1 MKRSNLIA
9 PAILL
14 FAVLGATQAAAQEK
28 KHLNR
33 SDLPPAVQ
41 KTADEQ
47 SRGATVRGY
56 GSEVEGG
63 KLEYEMRLTVN
74 GHSRDVSIA
83 PDGSVLEV
91 EEEVAQADL
100 PAAVREGLQKLAG
113 AGTITR
119 VESITKQGA
128 IAAYEAQVRIGT
140 KRSEVQVGPDG
151 RPLAHPQ

>member
-1 MKRSNLIA
+1 MKRSDLIA

-14 FAVLGATQAAAQEK
+14 FALLGTTEAAAQEK
-28 KHLNR
+28 HLKR

-56 GSEVEGG
+56 ASEVEGG
-63 KLEYEMRLTVN
+63 KLEYEVQLTVN

-91 EEEVAQADL
+91 EEEVAQSTLSAV
-100 PAAVREGLQKLAG
+100 VREGLQKLAG

-128 IAAYEAQVRIGT
+128 LVAYEAQVRTGE
-140 KRSEVQVGPDG
+140 KRSEVRVGADG
-151 RPLAHPQ
+151 RPLVHEQ

>member
-28 KHLNR
+28 RIKR

-56 GSEVEGG
+56 ASEVDGG
-63 KLEYEMRLTVN
+63 KLEYEVQLTVN

-100 PAAVREGLQKLAG
+100 PAAVREGLQQLAG

-128 IAAYEAQVRIGT
+128 IAAYEAQVRTGT

>member
-1 MKRSNLIA
+1 MKRSDLIA

-14 FAVLGATQAAAQEK
+14 FALLGTTEAVAQEK
-28 KHLNR
+28 HLKR

-56 GSEVEGG
+56 ASEVEGG
-63 KLEYEMRLTVN
+63 KLQYEVQLTVN

-91 EEEVAQADL
+91 EEEVAQSSL
-100 PAAVREGLQKLAG
+100 PAVVREGLQKLAG

-128 IAAYEAQVRIGT
+128 LVAYEAQVRTGE
-140 KRSEVQVGPDG
+140 KRSEVQVGADG
-151 RPLAHPQ
+151 RPLAHEQ

>member
-1 MKRSNLIA
+1 MKRSDLIA

-14 FAVLGATQAAAQEK
+14 FALLGTTKAAAQD
-28 KHLNR
+28 KHLKR
-33 SDLPPAVQ
+33 SDLPPAVG

-56 GSEVEGG
+56 ASEVEGG
-63 KLEYEMRLTVN
+63 KLEYEVQLTVN
-74 GHSRDVSIA
+74 GHARDVSIA

-91 EEEVAQADL
+91 EEEVALSAL

-128 IAAYEAQVRIGT
+128 LVAYEGQVRTGD

-151 RPLAHPQ
+151 RPLAHQQ

>member
-1 MKRSNLIA
+1 MKRSTLIA

-14 FAVLGATQAAAQEK
+14 FAVLGATPAAAQEK
-28 KHLNR
+28 RLQR

-56 GSEVEGG
+56 ASETAGG
-63 KLEYEMRLTVN
+63 KLEYEVQLTVN

-91 EEEVAQADL
+91 EEEVAQAAL

-119 VESITKQGA
+119 VESLTKKGA
-128 IAAYEAQVRIGT
+128 LVAYEAQVRTGT